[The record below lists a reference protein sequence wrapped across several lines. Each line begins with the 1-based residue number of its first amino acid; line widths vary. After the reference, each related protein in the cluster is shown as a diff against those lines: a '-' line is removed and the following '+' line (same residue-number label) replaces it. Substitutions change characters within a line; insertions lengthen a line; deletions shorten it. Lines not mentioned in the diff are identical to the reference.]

1 MKTPNTYLSSL
12 PTTVFTIMS
21 QLAAKYDAI
30 NLGQGFPDT
39 EGPADIINVAAEAL
53 KDNRNQY
60 APLTGLPEL
69 RQAVAESNR
78 RFYGLE
84 IDSAT

>member
-39 EGPADIINVAAEAL
+39 EGPADIIISP
-53 KDNRNQY
+53 Q
-60 APLTGLPEL
+60 LPRL
-69 RQAVAESNR
+69 NTQ
-78 RFYGLE
+78 
-84 IDSAT
+84 